1 MLGRFLPVASA
12 ALIGLAML
20 PTIAAAHAVLVN
32 TDPPTLCSP
41 LAVPRLSPDDPH
53 CTSGII
59 VNETPSH
66 VRLVFNE
73 PVELVGRGVR
83 VFAPSGRR
91 VDWGAARLNRNEVTM
106 GIGGS
111 ESGTYLVLWR
121 VVADDTHPS
130 SGAFVFSVEHS
141 SSPPGGVPGSAG
153 TRAQSLLGLALQ
165 AIARALHFAGFAL
178 GFGTIAFRWAALPP
192 RALGEAAEDRLVW
205 RLVNTGVLALVAA
218 EPLALLAQAS
228 SLGEGVRGVL
238 DPDVVSGALES
249 SFGRI
254 LLQRLGAAGFLW
266 ILIGALQNA
275 PSRAGPMS
283 VAVALTGLA
292 LAFVDGEA
300 AHAGSTPVPWV
311 GLGINAL
318 HVSAMGVWV
327 GGLAVLIGVWRLPAP
342 AGRRGEIEAR
352 ARRLAVISLI
362 ILAASGTLLA
372 MQHLTGPGDLLLTA
386 YGRTLAVKM
395 SVFLVALLLAF
406 VAARVTP
413 AQGEQWWRREA
424 AALLGILVLA
434 GLLVSLRPPV

>member
-20 PTIAAAHAVLVN
+20 PTIASAHAVLVN
-32 TDPPTLCSP
+32 TDPPTLCPSA
-41 LAVPRLSPDDPH
+41 AVPRLSPDDPR

-59 VNETPSH
+59 VNETPRY

-73 PVELVGRGVR
+73 RVELVGRGVR

-91 VDWGAARLNRNEVTM
+91 VDWGAARLTRNEVTM

-121 VVADDTHPS
+121 VVAGDTHPS

-141 SSPPGGVPGSAG
+141 SSPPGGVPGAAG

-165 AIARALHFAGFAL
+165 ASARALHFAGFAL
-178 GFGTIAFRWAALPP
+178 GFGTIVFRWAVLPP

-228 SLGEGVRGVL
+228 SLGDGVGGVL

-283 VAVALTGLA
+283 AAVGLTGLA
-292 LAFVDGEA
+292 LAFVEA
-300 AHAGSTPVPWV
+300 AHAGSTSVPWV

-327 GGLAVLIGVWRLPAP
+327 GGLAALIVVWRLPAL
-342 AGRRGEIEAR
+342 AGRRGEIAAR

-372 MQHLTGPGDLLLTA
+372 TQHLTGPGDLLRTA
-386 YGRTLAVKM
+386 YGRTLALKV

-413 AQGEQWWRREA
+413 AQGEQWRRREA